1 MTYVYYL
8 IAVLEESTPIEKIV
22 KDLPKETK
30 DGETA
35 EEDIEG
41 RFFLK
46 DKLCALGLADVSR
59 NWCNFLS
66 HDGAN
71 IEITKNYNLTMVR
84 CVFIF
89 GSSVRIELS
98 KLMEA
103 VITLRDRIFIMDKF
117 NTYNL

>member
-1 MTYVYYL
+1 MKYVYFI
-8 IAVLEESTPIEKIV
+8 IAVLVESTPIDKIV
-22 KDLPKETK
+22 KDLPKQTK

-35 EEDIEG
+35 EENIEG

-59 NWCNFLS
+59 NWCNFLPY
-66 HDGAN
+66 DGA
-71 IEITKNYNLTMVR
+71 IIKRAIIKPWLTVY
-84 CVFIF
+84 VFIY
-89 GSSVRIELS
+89 GSSVRTELS

-103 VITLRDRIFIMDKF
+103 VIILRDRIFIMDKF

>member
-1 MTYVYYL
+1 MITYAFCL
-8 IAVLEESTPIEKIV
+8 IVVLEESTPIEKIV

-35 EEDIEG
+35 EENVEG

-59 NWCNFLS
+59 NWFNFLS
-66 HDGAN
+66 HDGV
-71 IEITKNYNLTMVR
+71 ITKNYNLTMVR

>member
-1 MTYVYYL
+1 MAYVYCL
-8 IAVLEESTPIEKIV
+8 IVVLEESTPIERIV

-59 NWCNFLS
+59 NRCDFLS
-66 HDGAN
+66 HDGAI
-71 IEITKNYNLTMVR
+71 IEMTLKYNQ
-84 CVFIF
+84 
-89 GSSVRIELS
+89 EL
-98 KLMEA
+98 
-103 VITLRDRIFIMDKF
+103 
-117 NTYNL
+117 

>member
-1 MTYVYYL
+1 MILGHQIILITYAYCFIV
-8 IAVLEESTPIEKIV
+8 VLEESTPIEKIV

-66 HDGAN
+66 HDGA
-71 IEITKNYNLTMVR
+71 II
-84 CVFIF
+84 
-89 GSSVRIELS
+89 
-98 KLMEA
+98 
-103 VITLRDRIFIMDKF
+103 
-117 NTYNL
+117 

>member
-1 MTYVYYL
+1 MAYVYRL
-8 IAVLEESTPIEKIV
+8 IVVLEESTPIERIV

-66 HDGAN
+66 HDMPF
-71 IEITKNYNLTMVR
+71 ITKNHNLTMVR